1 MNNHDPDKKI
11 HELEERISRLEK
23 SSANGPRKFV
33 WTALSIIIGF
43 FIILTVIGVIQFV
56 SAG

>member
-1 MNNHDPDKKI
+1 MNNLDPEKKI

-23 SSANGPRKFV
+23 SAATRPRKFV
-33 WTALSIIIGF
+33 WTTLSIILGI

-56 SAG
+56 SSG